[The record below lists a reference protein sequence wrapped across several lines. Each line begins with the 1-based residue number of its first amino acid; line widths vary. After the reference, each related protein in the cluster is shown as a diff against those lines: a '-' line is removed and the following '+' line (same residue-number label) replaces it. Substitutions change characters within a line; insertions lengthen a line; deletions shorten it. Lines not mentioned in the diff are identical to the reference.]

1 MVRES
6 LFSFVGLHIR
16 IIRQDTV
23 LQEHSPFKVVP
34 GILNIGCGAAQL
46 VVRRLAVRQARVRIS
61 SRHPMEAP
69 LAERRRDEDS
79 RRRASANGEG

>member
-1 MVRES
+1 MLSFSTFLLFAVFSIYAES
-6 LFSFVGLHIR
+6 IFWNF
-16 IIRQDTV
+16 
-23 LQEHSPFKVVP
+23 
-34 GILNIGCGAAQL
+34 GCGAAQL